1 MDHSTHTTRTN
12 DKRRLLCEFIALIN
26 CWRTAPARK
35 ARRCARKD
43 AACVRIEPMTRLI
56 VNADDFGQTAG
67 INRAVLELHKA
78 GLLSSATL
86 MARAAATD
94 EAIEIARAT
103 PSLGVGCHIVL
114 TDGEPVMPPAQIPS
128 LLDRSTNLF
137 IPRLTVFL
145 GRLFTGHIRAEEIE
159 TEATA
164 QIQYLQSRGVHVNHV
179 DTHKHTH
186 IFPRVLRSVLRG
198 ARACGIHSV
207 RNPFE
212 PLWAIRASASTGF
225 VRAVQVGI
233 LRCFRYTWHRILA
246 EEGFAT
252 TSGTLGVTS
261 TGALDTMTLHRLL
274 DRVPAG
280 TWELV
285 THPGYNDA
293 DLARIQT
300 RLRASRD
307 IEREILPVL
316 REYPALQLIPFS
328 ELTPRR

>member
-1 MDHSTHTTRTN
+1 M
-12 DKRRLLCEFIALIN
+12 EQGFGPQ
-26 CWRTAPARK
+26 TARVA
-35 ARRCARKD
+35 
-43 AACVRIEPMTRLI
+43 IEPMTRLI
-56 VNADDFGQTAG
+56 INADDFGQTAG

-78 GLLSSATL
+78 GLLTSATL

-103 PSLGVGCHIVL
+103 PTLGVGCHIVL
-114 TDGEPVMPPAQIPS
+114 SDGEPVLPPSQIPS
-128 LLDRSTNLF
+128 LLDPSTNLF
-137 IPRLTVFL
+137 IPGLTVFL
-145 GRLFTGHIRAEEIE
+145 GRLFTCRLRAEEIE
-159 TEATA
+159 SEVTA
-164 QIQYLQSRGVHVNHV
+164 QIQYLQSRGVHITHV

-186 IFPRVLRSVLRG
+186 MFPSVLRPLLRG

-212 PLWAIRASASTGF
+212 PIWAIRATASTGV
-225 VRAVQVGI
+225 VRAAQVTS
-233 LRCFRYTWHRILA
+233 LRCLRSRWHRILT

-252 TSGTLGVTS
+252 TGGTLGVSS
-261 TGALDTMTLHRLL
+261 TGALDTVTLHRLL

-293 DLARIQT
+293 DLARVPT

-307 IEREILPVL
+307 IEREAL
-316 REYPALQLIPFS
+316 PALGEFSALDLIPFS
-328 ELTPRR
+328 ELAPQH